1 MGGSSRG
8 SEIRRS
14 EVRSSEVR
22 SSEVRGSKV
31 RSSDPLRETTMPP
44 LPASIEVTS
53 VLTSF
58 YMFR

>member
-8 SEIRRS
+8 SEIRSS

-22 SSEVRGSKV
+22 SS
-31 RSSDPLRETTMPP
+31 DPLRETTVPP

>member
-8 SEIRRS
+8 SEI
-14 EVRSSEVR
+14 RSSEVR